1 MGDDLHPSII
11 EFFERRMLEHSNVAD
26 FQRLEVDGEIVYSI
40 KRRKFGDEI
49 RVWLSDAYHF
59 SEMDFYNKPKE
70 IVEGDFILIAR
81 PEAGATR
88 MFSSDIYSR
97 ISTGKI
103 GDFMGALNIRNMWKY
118 VPPDKSTSQRS

>member
-1 MGDDLHPSII
+1 
-11 EFFERRMLEHSNVAD
+11 MLEHSNVAD